1 MSVQVKGEGVR
12 PSEMAE
18 SPQPRRR
25 MSHLPLLRFTSI
37 ATLLVALDSLACV
50 ALWVAG
56 GDTTYLEDSV
66 EDFSF
71 THSTFDLA
79 CIAAVR
85 GVVLIAC
92 FYYLEHH
99 SLMQVSVTSERRQ
112 KSSRM
117 LSILCQFVILLV
129 SFISLIYAVVKG
141 GLILHQIVNKS
152 WNVSSKPELDM
163 SITYK
168 ILCIVAIVFPA
179 LEIVFGVSSWC
190 FLRHMIRI
198 RQLRLI
204 INQQEGE
211 DKPKKKA
218 DLKRLTLLAKPVRPL
233 SVCEYLGAAYL
244 QL

>member
-1 MSVQVKGEGVR
+1 
-12 PSEMAE
+12 MAE
-18 SPQPRRR
+18 TPEPRRR
-25 MSHLPLLRFTSI
+25 MSHLPLLRFTSV

-50 ALWVAG
+50 ALWAAG

-85 GVVLIAC
+85 GVVLVAC

-99 SLMQVSVTSERRQ
+99 SLMQASVTNERRQ

-117 LSILCQFVILLV
+117 LSILCLFVIFLI
-129 SFISLIYAVVKG
+129 SFMSLIYAIVKG
-141 GLILHQIVNKS
+141 GLILHQIVNKN
-152 WNVSSKPELDM
+152 WNVPSNPELNM

-179 LEIVFGVSSWC
+179 LEIVFGASSWY
-190 FLRHMIRI
+190 FLRRMIRI
-198 RQLRLI
+198 QQLRLI
-204 INQQEGE
+204 INQQDGE
-211 DKPKKKA
+211 EKPKKKA
-218 DLKRLTLLAKPVRPL
+218 DLKRLALLAKPVRL
-233 SVCEYLGAAYL
+233 HACLCL
-244 QL
+244 